1 MPRRL
6 DISHSCRHLY
16 IETQYSSSE
25 HGLATHFIPA
35 RRIPQLLDRLVELH
49 QPHASVIDRI
59 IEDLSSEREAGERP
73 APFIGAVRTA
83 LDIAF
88 RHNKVEAIISELEA
102 MVGTENREVQK
113 WATDTLE
120 MLHLRSPTS
129 LKVALQAIRRGRKL
143 SLRDALDMELKIA
156 TAFCVSRSLY
166 LILSAEHLCS
176 GVQVRILPRASKP
189 CLSRK
194 AKNGP
199 AGPRRALTTF
209 RLRLSTNFS
218 TRTRPS

>member
-1 MPRRL
+1 M
-6 DISHSCRHLY
+6 
-16 IETQYSSSE
+16 
-25 HGLATHFIPA
+25 
-35 RRIPQLLDRLVELH
+35 VELD

-59 IEDLSSEREAGERP
+59 IEDLSSEREASERP
-73 APFIGAVRTA
+73 APLTGAVRTA
-83 LDIAF
+83 LDVAF

-102 MVGTENREVQK
+102 MADVENKEVQK
-113 WATDTLE
+113 WAVNTLE

-156 TAFCVSRSLY
+156 TAFCVSAFLC

-176 GVQVRILPRASKP
+176 EAQARTLPRASMP

-194 AKNGP
+194 AKKGLN
-199 AGPRRALTTF
+199 GPRRPSTTF
-209 RLRLSTNFS
+209 RLRPFPDFS
-218 TRTRPS
+218 TKNRLSSKTHPPLICQY